1 MFIKNY
7 IINGEITCK
16 TGLHIGGS
24 LETIEIGGSDN
35 PIIKDTVSNLP
46 FIPGSSIKGK
56 LRSLLELSDKQ
67 SSKSV
72 LKNGGKV
79 STEGIAAEF
88 FGVANNNESS
98 KANKDSES
106 SKDNKDNE
114 SSKDNND
121 NESSNNK
128 FHNKLIV
135 RDAFPTEDTIKM
147 WDKHSDIIDGAELKY
162 ENSLDRITSE
172 ATPRNIERVP
182 VDSKFKLEIVLSI
195 YDETYTTKSDYES
208 LNPLFKSM
216 KLLQDDYLGGSGTR
230 GFGKI
235 EFENITIKERGLEYY
250 TGNNDENGIGKDNM
264 NIDEA
269 IEELKG
275 KE

>member
-35 PIIKDTVSNLP
+35 PIIRDTVSNLP

-56 LRSLLELSDKQ
+56 LRSLLELSDKDSSQ
-67 SSKSV
+67 SV
-72 LKNGGKV
+72 IDNGGKV

-98 KANKDSES
+98 KDDNDNES
-106 SKDNKDNE
+106 SKANNDNE

-162 ENSLDRITSE
+162 ENSLNRITSK

-182 VDSKFKLEIVLSI
+182 VNSKFKLEIVLSI

-235 EFENITIKERGLEYY
+235 EFEKITIKERGLEYY
-250 TGNNDENGIGKDNM
+250 TKNKETVIVKDKTL
-264 NIDEA
+264 DVA
-269 IEELKG
+269 IKELKR

>member
-35 PIIKDTVSNLP
+35 PIIRDTVSNLP

-56 LRSLLELSDKQ
+56 LRSLLELSDKD
-67 SSKSV
+67 SSQSV
-72 LKNGGKV
+72 LNNGGKV

-88 FGVANNNESS
+88 FGVANNNEYS

-106 SKDNKDNE
+106 SKDNNDNE
-114 SSKDNND
+114 SSKD
-121 NESSNNK
+121 K

-162 ENSLDRITSE
+162 ENSLNRITSK

-182 VDSKFKLEIVLSI
+182 VNSKFKLEIVLSI
-195 YDETYTTKSDYES
+195 YDYDETYTTKSDYES

-216 KLLQDDYLGGSGTR
+216 KLLQDDYLGGNGTR

-250 TGNNDENGIGKDNM
+250 TGNDGETGIGKKNM
-264 NIDEA
+264 TLDEA
-269 IEELKG
+269 IEKLKG

>member
-35 PIIKDTVSNLP
+35 PIIRDTVSNLP

-56 LRSLLELSDKQ
+56 LRSLLELSDKK

-72 LKNGGKV
+72 IDNGGKV

-106 SKDNKDNE
+106 SKDN
-114 SSKDNND
+114 ND

-128 FHNKLIV
+128 FHKLIV

-162 ENSLDRITSE
+162 ENSLNRITSK

-182 VDSKFKLEIVLSI
+182 VNSKFKLEIVLSI

-208 LNPLFKSM
+208 LKPLFKSM

-250 TGNNDENGIGKDNM
+250 TENNEKS
-264 NIDEA
+264 A
-269 IEELKG
+269 IVEDMTLDKAIKELKD

>member
-56 LRSLLELSDKQ
+56 LRSLLELSDKKSSQ
-67 SSKSV
+67 SV
-72 LKNGGKV
+72 IENGGKV

-88 FGVANNNESS
+88 FGVANNNET
-98 KANKDSES
+98 
-106 SKDNKDNE
+106 SKDDNDNE
-114 SSKDNND
+114 SSKANND

>member
-72 LKNGGKV
+72 LDNGGNV

-98 KANKDSES
+98 KE
-106 SKDNKDNE
+106 DNDNE
-114 SSKDNND
+114 SSKDDND

-135 RDAFPTEDTIKM
+135 RDAFPTKDTIKM
-147 WDKHSDIIDGAELKY
+147 WKKHSDIIDGAELKY
-162 ENSLDRITSE
+162 ENSLHRITSK

-208 LNPLFKSM
+208 LTPLFKSM

-235 EFENITIKERGLEYY
+235 EFEKITIKERGLEYY
-250 TGNNDENGIGKDNM
+250 TGNTDEKNTGENVIVKNR

-269 IEELKG
+269 ITKLKG

>member
-1 MFIKNY
+1 MFVKNY
-7 IINGEITCK
+7 IINGEIICK

-35 PIIKDTVSNLP
+35 PIIRDTVSNLP

-72 LKNGGKV
+72 IENGGKV
-79 STEGIAAEF
+79 STEGIAAKF
-88 FGVANNNESS
+88 FGVANNGETSNFY
-98 KANKDSES
+98 NKI
-106 SKDNKDNE
+106 
-114 SSKDNND
+114 
-121 NESSNNK
+121 
-128 FHNKLIV
+128 IV

-162 ENSLDRITSE
+162 ENSLNRITSE
-172 ATPRNIERVP
+172 AKPRNIERVP
-182 VDSKFKLEIVLSI
+182 VNSKFKLEIVLSI

-208 LNPLFKSM
+208 LKPLFKPM

-250 TGNNDENGIGKDNM
+250 TENTDETVIVEDMTLDK
-264 NIDEA
+264 A

>member
-35 PIIKDTVSNLP
+35 PIIRDTVSNLP

-56 LRSLLELSDKQ
+56 LRSLLELSDKK
-67 SSKSV
+67 SSLSV
-72 LKNGGKV
+72 IKKKGNP

-106 SKDNKDNE
+106 S
-114 SSKDNND
+114 ND
-121 NESSNNK
+121 N

-162 ENSLDRITSE
+162 ENSLNRITSE
-172 ATPRNIERVP
+172 AKPRNIERVP
-182 VDSKFKLEIVLSI
+182 VNSKFKLEIVLSI
-195 YDETYTTKSDYES
+195 YDKTYTTKSNYES
-208 LNPLFKSM
+208 LKPLFKSM

-250 TGNNDENGIGKDNM
+250 TENNEKD
-264 NIDEA
+264 A
-269 IEELKG
+269 IVEDKTLDDAIKELKD

>member
-56 LRSLLELSDKQ
+56 LRSLLELSDKKSSQ
-67 SSKSV
+67 SV
-72 LKNGGKV
+72 IENGGKV

-88 FGVANNNESS
+88 FGVANNNET
-98 KANKDSES
+98 
-106 SKDNKDNE
+106 SKDDNDNE
-114 SSKDNND
+114 SSKANND

-195 YDETYTTKSDYES
+195 YD
-208 LNPLFKSM
+208 
-216 KLLQDDYLGGSGTR
+216 
-230 GFGKI
+230 
-235 EFENITIKERGLEYY
+235 
-250 TGNNDENGIGKDNM
+250 
-264 NIDEA
+264 
-269 IEELKG
+269 
-275 KE
+275 

>member
-35 PIIKDTVSNLP
+35 PIIRDTVSNLP

-56 LRSLLELSDKQ
+56 LRSLLELSDKDSSQ
-67 SSKSV
+67 SVIDNK
-72 LKNGGKV
+72 GKV
-79 STEGIAAEF
+79 STKGIAAEF

-98 KANKDSES
+98 K
-106 SKDNKDNE
+106 
-114 SSKDNND
+114 DNND
-121 NESSNNK
+121 NESSKDK

-162 ENSLDRITSE
+162 ENSLNRITSK

-182 VDSKFKLEIVLSI
+182 VNSKFKLEIVLSI

-250 TGNNDENGIGKDNM
+250 TENNDTENNEKD
-264 NIDEA
+264 A
-269 IEELKG
+269 IVEDMTLDDAIKELKG

>member
-35 PIIKDTVSNLP
+35 PIIRDTVSNLP

-56 LRSLLELSDKQ
+56 LRSLLELSDKDSSQ
-67 SSKSV
+67 SVIDNK
-72 LKNGGKV
+72 GKV
-79 STEGIAAEF
+79 STKGIAAKF

-98 KANKDSES
+98 K
-106 SKDNKDNE
+106 DNNDNE

-162 ENSLDRITSE
+162 ENSLNRITSK

-182 VDSKFKLEIVLSI
+182 VNSKFKLEIVLSI

-235 EFENITIKERGLEYY
+235 EFENITIKERGLKYY
-250 TGNNDENGIGKDNM
+250 TENNEKDAIVEDM
-264 NIDEA
+264 TLDEA
-269 IEELKG
+269 IEELK
-275 KE
+275 E

>member
-35 PIIKDTVSNLP
+35 PIIRDTVSNLP

-56 LRSLLELSDKQ
+56 LRSLLELSDKDSSQ
-67 SSKSV
+67 SVIDNK
-72 LKNGGKV
+72 GKV
-79 STEGIAAEF
+79 STKGIAAKF
-88 FGVANNNESS
+88 FGVANN
-98 KANKDSES
+98 
-106 SKDNKDNE
+106 NE

-162 ENSLDRITSE
+162 ENSLNRITSK

-182 VDSKFKLEIVLSI
+182 VNSKFKLEIVLSI

-235 EFENITIKERGLEYY
+235 EFENITIKERGLKYY
-250 TGNNDENGIGKDNM
+250 TENNEKDAIVEDM
-264 NIDEA
+264 TLDEA
-269 IEELKG
+269 IEELK
-275 KE
+275 E